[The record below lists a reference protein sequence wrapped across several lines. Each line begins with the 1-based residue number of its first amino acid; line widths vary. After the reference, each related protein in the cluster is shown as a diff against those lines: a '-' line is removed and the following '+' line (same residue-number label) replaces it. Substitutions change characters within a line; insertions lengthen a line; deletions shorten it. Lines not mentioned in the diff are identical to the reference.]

1 MKSKAKKPEQEVKLE
16 AVTILADWRSHKDTE
31 RYFNV
36 EWKGFSETAW
46 VAESEI
52 SDLALYHEY
61 VQKYLRSP
69 YKTPT
74 KKVVNEEITF
84 KSIPLPTAESDS
96 EDESEVI
103 FEELTDEKRKR
114 LRPQSSRARRAAKRQ
129 RI

>member
-69 YKTPT
+69 YETPK
-74 KKVVNEEITF
+74 KKVEEITF
-84 KSIPLPTAESDS
+84 KSIPLPTAESDSS

-114 LRPQSSRARRAAKRQ
+114 LRQSSRARRAAKRQ
-129 RI
+129 RIG